1 MAFGV
6 LLEKI
11 GTNSAFEYIRS
22 KLKILASRLSVQP
35 FCSPPGGLLLLL
47 RFFLLFRVLLPLNAF
62 LGIRSQNGK
71 NGALATWLSDR
82 QRLSLEIIS
91 ASNL

>member
-11 GTNSAFEYIRS
+11 GINSAIEYIRS

-47 RFFLLFRVLLPLNAF
+47 RLFFIFLFIVLLPLNAF

-71 NGALATWLSDR
+71 NGTLATWLRD
-82 QRLSLEIIS
+82 
-91 ASNL
+91 N